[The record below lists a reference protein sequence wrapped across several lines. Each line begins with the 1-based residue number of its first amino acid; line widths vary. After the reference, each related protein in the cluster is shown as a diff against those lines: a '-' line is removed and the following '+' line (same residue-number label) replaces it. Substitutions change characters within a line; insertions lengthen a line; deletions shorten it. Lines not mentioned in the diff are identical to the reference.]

1 MLLLGAIWGASFLF
15 MRVAAPEF
23 GPTSL
28 IFVRLLIASVL
39 LGCIVAVQGRAKDL
53 FQNPIQM
60 TILGLT
66 SSAIPFSLFAYATLS
81 LSAGFAS
88 VLNATAPFFGALIS
102 VLVLKDSLTRQQWI
116 GLLIG
121 FVGVCVLVWDKLD
134 WRGSSISVAA
144 CLVAAF
150 LYGFSAHFS
159 KRKLSHVH
167 PVVVATSS
175 QIAASLAM
183 IPVAWMT
190 WPAQMPSTS
199 SWLAALMLG
208 GLCTGIALS
217 IYFPLLHSIGPTRTM
232 TIAYLIPMFGVMW
245 GAWFLKES
253 ISVSILVGGGLIL
266 SGLLCVTWSTAPI
279 LLPSEE

>member
-15 MRVAAPEF
+15 MRVASPEF
-23 GPTSL
+23 GPTGL
-28 IFVRLLIASVL
+28 IFVRLVIASLL
-39 LGCIVAVQGRAKDL
+39 LGSIVAIQGRTKEL
-53 FQNPIQM
+53 FQNPVQM
-60 TILGLT
+60 IILGLT

-88 VLNATAPFFGALIS
+88 VLNATAPFFGALIG
-102 VLVLKDSLTRQQWI
+102 VLVLRDSLTRQQWI

-121 FVGVCVLVWDKLD
+121 FVGVCILVWDKLD
-134 WRGSSISVAA
+134 WRGSAVSVAA

-183 IPVAWMT
+183 IPIAWMT
-190 WPAQMPSTS
+190 WPSQVPSTT

-208 GLCTGIALS
+208 GLCTGIALA

-253 ISVSILVGGGLIL
+253 ISASILAGGSLIL
-266 SGLLCVTWSTAPI
+266 SGLVCVTWSATPV
-279 LLPSEE
+279 LLPTEE